1 MYSTLT
7 QPHTNED
14 IMYNDQRLI
23 PVDEMVTSLQ
33 KEIDDTLWEDTNAD
47 VSFQER
53 ELKWFMTLKHK
64 GILYDTVF

>member
-1 MYSTLT
+1 MHDVLPINQY
-7 QPHTNED
+7 HTD
-14 IMYNDQRLI
+14 
-23 PVDEMVTSLQ
+23 LQ

>member
-1 MYSTLT
+1 MVGMFD
-7 QPHTNED
+7 E
-14 IMYNDQRLI
+14 RLI
-23 PVDEMVTSLQ
+23 PVDEMVNSLQ